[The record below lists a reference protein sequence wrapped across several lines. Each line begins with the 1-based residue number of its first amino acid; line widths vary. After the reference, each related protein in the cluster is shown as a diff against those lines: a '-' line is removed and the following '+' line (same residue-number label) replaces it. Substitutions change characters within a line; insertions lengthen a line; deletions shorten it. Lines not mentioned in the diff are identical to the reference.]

1 MGHQQGGAGRDH
13 EHDGAN
19 GGHGQHQANV
29 QDDADELDETLTDTI
44 CHWITEFNVTSAKAP
59 PCAAYSISPRT
70 RPR

>member
-1 MGHQQGGAGRDH
+1 M
-13 EHDGAN
+13 
-19 GGHGQHQANV
+19 